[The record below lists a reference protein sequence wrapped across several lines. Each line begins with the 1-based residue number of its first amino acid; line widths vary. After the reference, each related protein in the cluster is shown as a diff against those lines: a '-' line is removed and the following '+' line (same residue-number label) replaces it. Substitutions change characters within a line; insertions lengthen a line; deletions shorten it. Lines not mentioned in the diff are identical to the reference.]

1 MPLFQSANFPTPGP
15 LASVTAGS
23 WALWRIEEPE
33 EDLLQQLDRTIFV
46 TDELQQIRVAQ
57 RRQEWLACRLAL
69 QRLLAEAT
77 LAPGL
82 NPGLVNSSSG
92 IRLHKNELGR
102 PYLLGC
108 GLHISLSH
116 AYPFAAAAL
125 HPLLPVGLDV
135 EQARPQ
141 LLRIRHKFL
150 SEGEQA
156 LVGDNLENLCLW
168 WAAKE
173 ALYKL
178 HGQPGLIFA
187 RDMQLAPSAHAQ
199 RLQGWLKGHS
209 YEIHYQW
216 HGNLL
221 LCVVA

>member
-1 MPLFQSANFPTPGP
+1 MPLFQTANFPAAGP
-15 LASVTAGS
+15 VPSATAGS
-23 WALWRIEEPE
+23 WALWRIDEPE
-33 EDLLQQLDRTIFV
+33 EDLLQQLDRAIFA

-57 RRQEWLACRLAL
+57 RRQEWLGCRLAL
-69 QRLLAEAT
+69 QGLLSAYPV
-77 LAPGL
+77 APGL
-82 NPGLVNSSSG
+82 NSGLVSSSG
-92 IRLHKNELGR
+92 IRLQKNEQGR

-108 GLHISLSH
+108 QLHISLSH

-135 EQARPQ
+135 EQPRSQ

-156 LVGDNLENLCLW
+156 LVGDNLEKLCLW

-209 YEIHYQW
+209 YEIHYHW